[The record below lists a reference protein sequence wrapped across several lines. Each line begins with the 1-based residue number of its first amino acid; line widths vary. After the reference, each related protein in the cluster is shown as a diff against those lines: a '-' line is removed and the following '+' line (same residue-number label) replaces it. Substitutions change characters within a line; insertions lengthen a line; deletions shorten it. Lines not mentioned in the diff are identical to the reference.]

1 MRKEI
6 IAALPELSLIEDV
19 ALRDKVIEVWEEAL
33 TTGGFSLWDLK
44 NMPFTPWP
52 TT

>member
-6 IAALPELSLIEDV
+6 VAALPELALIHDG
-19 ALRDKVIEVWEEAL
+19 ALRDKVIDVWEEAL
-33 TTGGFSLWDLK
+33 KTGGFSLWDLK
-44 NMPFTPWP
+44 NMPFRCSR